1 MEEQDLIKKLEEV
14 KAPEIELAGH
24 KRKLRAYLLSQYSK
38 REVFSFFRKALPM
51 GFAFIILLALV
62 FETSIFQRPDI
73 VTAKD
78 IAMKDPRFKA
88 LIEEGGVIKE
98 TQLADSKA
106 YILVSMAKPSEKPEE
121 AILEIRQDKAMAGKE
136 ESVGEFLIEIDFKKK
151 EVSQIK
157 ELPLPDLF
165 LSERDKEKI
174 TLISEESEA
183 IKKAIPGEA
192 AIEEIKP
199 SSSQTKLV
207 KKGNKMEAEPN
218 IKATVIYKADG
229 KKWQAMINFDENR
242 VESIEFLGE
251 QEK

>member
-14 KAPEIELAGH
+14 KAPEVELASH
-24 KRKLRAYLLSQYSK
+24 KRKLRAYLLSQYPVQEAFGFFK
-38 REVFSFFRKALPM
+38 RALPI

-62 FETSIFQRPDI
+62 FETSIFQGPDV

-78 IAMKDPRFKA
+78 IAMKDPRVKA

-98 TQLADSKA
+98 TQLADSKG
-106 YILVSMAKPSEKPEE
+106 YMLVRLDKPKELSY
-121 AILEIRQDKAMAGKE
+121 QDKTMAVSGTVSE
-136 ESVGEFLIEIDFKKK
+136 EPVSEFLIEVDFKEKK
-151 EVSQIK
+151 VSQIK

-165 LSERDKEKI
+165 LSEQDKEKI

-199 SSSQTKLV
+199 SSFQTKLV
-207 KKGNKMEAEPN
+207 KKGNKMEAESV
-218 IKATVIYKADG
+218 IKATVIYRADG
-229 KKWQAMINFDENR
+229 KKWQAMINFDENE
-242 VESIEFLGE
+242 VELIEFLGE